1 MTLPTIADTY
11 RVALNWGGPV
21 YNATNVIHILSPTG
35 DESDIFDA
43 LDTNVSSLNF
53 APCCDAFNVETVVIT
68 KLDGTPD
75 GVVFPTAA
83 GTPANWDGGTGGQM
97 VPQVAALIKLL
108 TGTSGRSGRGRIY
121 LPFVAEGAM
130 TTGQIDGTP
139 LGQLQTAWEDLANAL
154 IANTPTMALAV
165 ASYLNETAAQVLA
178 VQAEQ
183 PIATI
188 RRRNKR

>member
-1 MTLPTIADTY
+1 MPLPIIDDCY
-11 RVALNWGGPV
+11 RVALNWTGPI

-43 LDTNVSSLNF
+43 LDANVSSLNF
-53 APCCDAFNVETVVIT
+53 APCSDAFSVSTVVIT

-75 GVVFPTAA
+75 GRVFPTAA
-83 GTPANWDGGTGGQM
+83 GTPANWDGGTGGEM

-108 TGTSGRSGRGRIY
+108 SGASGRSGRGRIF
-121 LPFVAEGAM
+121 LPFVAESAM
-130 TTGQIDGTP
+130 TTGNIGSTP

-154 IANTPTMALAV
+154 VTNTPSMALAV
-165 ASYLNETAAQVLA
+165 ASYKLESASQVLA
-178 VQAEQ
+178 VQAEE